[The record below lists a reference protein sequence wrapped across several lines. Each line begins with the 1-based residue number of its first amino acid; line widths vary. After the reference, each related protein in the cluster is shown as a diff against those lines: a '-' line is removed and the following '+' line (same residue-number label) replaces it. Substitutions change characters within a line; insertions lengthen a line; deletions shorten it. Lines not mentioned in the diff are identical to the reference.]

1 MEPLEKITFEIED
14 KFQSLIMEKMN
25 HRMGVYLESGPIPGD
40 KIKMEFICPTR
51 ALIGIRS
58 ELLSQTQGTTVIRSV
73 FHEYRPYM
81 GPIKKNPKGAIISM
95 CEGQTTAYSL
105 K

>member
-1 MEPLEKITFEIED
+1 
-14 KFQSLIMEKMN
+14 MEKMN
-25 HRMGVYLESGPIPGD
+25 NRMGVYIESVNVPGD
-40 KIKMEFICPTR
+40 KVRMEFYCPTR

-58 ELLSQTQGTTVIRSV
+58 ELLGETQGTTIIRSQ
-73 FHEYRPYM
+73 FHEYKPYL

-95 CEGQTTAYSL
+95 CDGLTTPYAL